1 MNWTEEMTKKPFKR
15 TRGTTFRGRSNV
27 PLREVANELCLSYP
41 TVYNRVV
48 YKHETG
54 DDIERGR
61 VMHDKTR
68 RTTIF
73 RGKSGVPIKEVA
85 KALGIPYNRVF
96 QRCAVG
102 GATGDDLEREF
113 KDGYRDPRSPLV
125 TIDGVTKSRAEWQRE
140 FGIGKMTVSSRI
152 GKLGWPIERALTEP
166 VDKKKRPTSEL
177 EKEQEP

>member
-1 MNWTEEMTKKPFKR
+1 MTKKPFKR

-48 YKHETG
+48 YKRETG
-54 DDIERGR
+54 DDIERGH
-61 VMHDKTR
+61 VIHDKTP

-73 RGKSGVPIKEVA
+73 RGKKGVPIREVA
-85 KALGIPYNRVF
+85 KVLGIPYNRVF

-102 GATGDDLEREF
+102 RATGDDLEREF

-125 TIDGVTKSRAEWQRE
+125 TIDGVTKTRAEWQRE
-140 FGIGKMTVSSRI
+140 FGINKMTVSSRLR
-152 GKLGWPIERALTEP
+152 LGWPIERALAEP
-166 VDKKKRPTSEL
+166 VDRKKRPTAKL
-177 EKEQEP
+177 EAEGKQ

>member
-1 MNWTEEMTKKPFKR
+1 MTKKPFKR

-27 PLREVANELCLSYP
+27 PLSEVANELCLSYS

-54 DDIERGR
+54 DDIERGH

-73 RGKSGVPIKEVA
+73 RGKRGVPIKEVA
-85 KALGIPYNRVF
+85 EALGIPYNRVF

-140 FGIGKMTVSSRI
+140 FRIDKMTVSSRI

-166 VDKKKRPTSEL
+166 VDKKKRPTSKL
-177 EKEQEP
+177 EKEQEPQP

>member
-1 MNWTEEMTKKPFKR
+1 MTKKPFKR
-15 TRGTTFRGRSNV
+15 TRGTTFRRRSNV
-27 PLREVANELCLSYP
+27 PLSEVANELCLSYS

-61 VMHDKTR
+61 VMHDR

-85 KALGIPYNRVF
+85 KALGIPYNRVL

-140 FGIGKMTVSSRI
+140 FGIDKMTVSSRI

-166 VDKKKRPTSEL
+166 VDKKKRPTSKL